1 MSSLAASVS
10 LLAVFAD
17 ATRVRLL
24 SLLEDEELSVAELVA
39 ITGLSQS
46 RVSTHLGRL
55 REAGIVRTRTSGATA
70 FQAINQSMPAEAQKV
85 WQAVRATVSDAALEA
100 DRKQRQTVVRG
111 RAGAG
116 TWLESVAGEM
126 ERHYSPGRT
135 WESLAHGTLALSTF
149 GDVLD
154 VGSGDGFVSGLISAR
169 AKSVTCLDR
178 SERMIAAA
186 QERLGGRANV
196 RYAVGD
202 MHALPFPARSFDQ
215 VALFNVLTYSDEPE
229 RVVLEAA
236 RVLRKG
242 GTLAVLTLNHHE
254 EQAMTAPYGH
264 VQPGFRPPALSR
276 LLGRAGLSVRHCAI
290 VARERRAPHF
300 EVVAAS
306 AEKTA

>member
-10 LLAVFAD
+10 FVGLFAD

-24 SLLEDEELSVAELVA
+24 SLLEEEELSVAELVA

-70 FQAINQSMPAEAQKV
+70 FQAINQAMPPEAAAI
-85 WQAVRATVSDAALEA
+85 WLAVRTTVSDAALDA
-100 DRKQRQTVVRG
+100 DRKQRQSVVRS
-111 RAGAG
+111 RAREGG
-116 TWLESVAGEM
+116 WLESVAGEM

-135 WESLAHGTLALSTF
+135 WESLAHGMLAFATL

-154 VGSGDGFVSGLISAR
+154 VGSGDGFVSGILSPQAS
-169 AKSVTCLDR
+169 SVTCLDR
-178 SERMIAAA
+178 SERMITAARK
-186 QERLGGRANV
+186 RLGARSNV

-215 VALFNVLTYSDEPE
+215 VALFNVLTYSEEPG
-229 RVVLEAA
+229 RAVAEAA

-242 GTLAVLTLNHHE
+242 GTLAVVTLNHHGE
-254 EQAMTAPYGH
+254 EEVTAPYGH
-264 VQPGFRPPALSR
+264 MQPGFRPRALSH
-276 LLGRAGLSVRHCAI
+276 LLGQARLSVRHCA
-290 VARERRAPHF
+290 VSGKERRSPHF
-300 EVVAAS
+300 EVVTAS
-306 AEKTA
+306 AEKAE